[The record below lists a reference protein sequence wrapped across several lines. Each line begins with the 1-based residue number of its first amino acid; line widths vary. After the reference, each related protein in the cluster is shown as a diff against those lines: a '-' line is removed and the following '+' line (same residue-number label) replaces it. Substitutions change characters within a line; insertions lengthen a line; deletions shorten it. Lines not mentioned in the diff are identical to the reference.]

1 MNNQSYDSDS
11 YEEGQYNN
19 KFNLNII
26 NERQTWWEI
35 IYGKYIPKATCW
47 RKSKYAKFSII
58 EENNIC
64 NPIIFCCN
72 NYKCRSRH
80 SLRYNT
86 FFDKFPK
93 TSESIL
99 LEIIVYNR

>member
-35 IYGKYIPKATCW
+35 IYGKYIPKATC
-47 RKSKYAKFSII
+47 YM
-58 EENNIC
+58 
-64 NPIIFCCN
+64 
-72 NYKCRSRH
+72 
-80 SLRYNT
+80 
-86 FFDKFPK
+86 
-93 TSESIL
+93 
-99 LEIIVYNR
+99 